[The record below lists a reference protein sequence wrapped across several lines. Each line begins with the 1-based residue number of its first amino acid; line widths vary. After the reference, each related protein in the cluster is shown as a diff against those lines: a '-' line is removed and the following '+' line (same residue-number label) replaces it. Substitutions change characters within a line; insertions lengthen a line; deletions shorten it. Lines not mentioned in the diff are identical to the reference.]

1 MLDQHLGAMN
11 GFAASVGS
19 LVRAIAPVACGSL
32 FSAASSISESPE
44 VAQGLP
50 FYLLVLHS
58 ASVLDAGIPLLGARC
73 VVLSG
78 VAPAL
83 SLDVADSLLSRGAA
97 SCEICV
103 PLPSSGFALGS
114 DAAMRLALRIQRRGF
129 DSLMAELGYRG
140 CDPRAEA
147 VGNRQRLSWSLM
159 RADDV
164 EQLGLTLHAAD
175 YLLIHASDASP
186 LAGDEE
192 AARRAMRVGLLRRVL
207 AALRRRGHPLHRDA
221 AVPRL
226 WWARL
231 RRPATGPPEL

>member
-1 MLDQHLGAMN
+1 MGSAT
-11 GFAASVGS
+11 AVGS
-19 LVRAIAPVACGSL
+19 ETAVGSNRS
-32 FSAASSISESPE
+32 FFI
-44 VAQGLP
+44 
-50 FYLLVLHS
+50 
-58 ASVLDAGIPLLGARC
+58 
-73 VVLSG
+73 
-78 VAPAL
+78 
-83 SLDVADSLLSRGAA
+83 
-97 SCEICV
+97 V
-103 PLPSSGFALGS
+103 PS
-114 DAAMRLALRIQRRGF
+114 DASPAEVDAALAARAPMPLRVAIDVGF

-207 AALRRRGHPLHRDA
+207 AALRRRGHRLHRDA

-231 RRPATGPPEL
+231 RRPATEPEL